1 MPVKLP
7 TLERS
12 TQVVGPV
19 SSGQIKGQSVDVASS
34 QARVSSAIVK
44 GADKILGI
52 YEKTQRE
59 AYDSRIAELGHQLD
73 RFGREKLEGT
83 PNNPESGLR
92 HLRGNPDEAYGKFD
106 TELGQKRDS
115 LLSGSGLDGKHL
127 ERAKGIL
134 NRRYNNLY
142 NTSLNYYGVQNAR
155 YKTELADAT
164 VEIANR
170 DAYTALADYDPKNEK
185 TLEPFKQAV
194 DEIADARLKEAR
206 ANGQALEVPAN
217 AKGTK
222 YRVLEDDGTSTYL
235 TLDSRAREKVLGD
248 ISKTTYNSIN
258 GMVKSGRIDAAR
270 ELIKLYGD
278 QIDPVHKAKLDESFE
293 KKDIEVQSYRT
304 LGKLDHLTYKERA
317 EKLKKLPSKTAKQ
330 AEIKHESMKLN
341 DADNRMMENQKK
353 RASTDVYNQIAIQ
366 LEKAT
371 DPNRAGEDVVDTV
384 PGMLN
389 HIVNVGG
396 ATGPVKDFLPDI
408 TEASQQKALLKTVE
422 ERPKGGDDTAYGEIM
437 NMIDTGQLHNLSFPD
452 LQHKGANLN
461 KTQWTSVQSAW
472 KKTRETDGDTR
483 ARNSKGRTMM
493 MRNAKN
499 MGLLKT
505 KRGSSELNTKS
516 KKIAIELEDTYWQ
529 QSDNVP
535 KGTSQEEIFRNV
547 RQIVIDKKREEDAKS
562 GGFFSNFF
570 GTSSDDTPA
579 PSKPRVK
586 APPSKFDGL
595 KADERLKVMNEFKKA
610 NGRSASSKAELI
622 EFYEKSL
629 SNVSE

>member
-34 QARVSSAIVK
+34 QARLSNAIVK

-83 PNNPESGLR
+83 PDNPESGLR

-106 TELGQKRDS
+106 TELRQKSDS
-115 LLSGSGLDGKHL
+115 LLSGSGLEGKHL

-155 YKTELADAT
+155 YKTDLADAT
-164 VEIANR
+164 VAIANR
-170 DAYTALADYDPKNEK
+170 DAYTALGEFKPGDKK
-185 TLEPFKQAV
+185 TLYGFNKAL
-194 DEIADARLKEAR
+194 DEIHDTRLKEAVH
-206 ANGQALEVPAN
+206 NGQALEVPAN
-217 AKGTK
+217 AKGIK
-222 YRVLEDDGTSTYL
+222 YRILEEDGTSTYV
-235 TLDSRAREKVLGD
+235 TLNKKAREKVLGGV
-248 ISKTTYNSIN
+248 SKTTYNSIN
-258 GMVKSGRIDAAR
+258 GMVKSGRIEAAR

-278 QIDPVHKAKLDESFE
+278 QIGPVYKAKLDESFE

-341 DADNRMMENQKK
+341 DADNRMMINQKN
-353 RASTDVYNQIAIQ
+353 RASTDVYNPIATQ
-366 LEKAT
+366 LQKAT
-371 DPNRAGEDVVDTV
+371 DPERAGADVVDTV
-384 PGMLN
+384 AGMEN
-389 HIVNVGG
+389 MIVTVGN
-396 ATGPVKDFLPDI
+396 ATGPIKDFISEI
-408 TEASQQKALLKTVE
+408 TDPKQQKALYAMVQ
-422 ERPKGGDDTAYGEIM
+422 ERPKTGDDEAFAEMLDLERTGKLKEMTGAQIM
-437 NMIDTGQLHNLSFPD
+437 EL
-452 LQHKGANLN
+452 GANMSKSQFRTLVSASRIN
-461 KTQWTSVQSAW
+461 K
-472 KKTRETDGDTR
+472 ETDASQRSRLSNALKNGLSIGSDVGLFKKR
-483 ARNSKGRTMM
+483 RSGKLSPQSKEERQ
-493 MRNAKN
+493 NFIEHFY
-499 MGLLKT
+499 LD
-505 KRGSSELNTKS
+505 
-516 KKIAIELEDTYWQ
+516 IAPNI
-529 QSDNVP
+529 P
-535 KGTSQEEIFRNV
+535 AGTSQSEIDQIMREEILQR
-547 RQIVIDKKREEDAKS
+547 KRAKDARD

-570 GTSSDDTPA
+570 GTSSDDTPT